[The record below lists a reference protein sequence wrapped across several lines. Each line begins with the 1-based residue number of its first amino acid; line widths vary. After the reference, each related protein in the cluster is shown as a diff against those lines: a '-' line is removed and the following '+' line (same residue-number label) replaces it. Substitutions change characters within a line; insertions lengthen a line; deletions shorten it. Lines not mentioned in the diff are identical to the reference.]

1 MDCHLDLVSERSN
14 PLLKEIK
21 EELHQLTD
29 KYYFMLQILQG
40 SDWALEDEED
50 REGEEHQAG
59 EDPQHPISS
68 VEEERSI
75 VQSLFA
81 FERM

>member
-50 REGEEHQAG
+50 REGEEHQAI
-59 EDPQHPISS
+59 EDPQHPIYLHSS
-68 VEEERSI
+68 RAARILV
-75 VQSLFA
+75 LYPTK
-81 FERM
+81 